1 MLTLPPSVR
10 IVVSTEPVDMRR
22 GFDALA
28 EAARQRAGQDPQ
40 GGHLFVFF
48 SRHAE
53 RVKILFWDRTGW
65 CLFYKR
71 LERGTFRLP
80 VVPKDTTA
88 IELAA
93 TDLALILEG
102 IDLGAAARRR
112 RYTAPSGSLGRI

>member
-10 IVVSTEPVDMRR
+10 IFVSTEAVDMRR

-28 EAARQRAGQDPQ
+28 EAARLRAGQDPH

-65 CLFYKR
+65 CVFYKR
-71 LERGTFRLP
+71 LERGAFRLP

-88 IELAA
+88 IELAVA
-93 TDLALILEG
+93 DLTLILEG

-112 RYTAPSGSLGRI
+112 RYAAPVGAAAGT